1 MKKKILISI
10 PSYNEANNILPLYKK
25 LNETLEEKRDEVDFE
40 ILFINDGSKDNT
52 VSEVLSLIEQTD
64 NVSLIDLS
72 RNYGKEI
79 AMSAGFDYSTHDAVI
94 TMDADLQ
101 HPPATIIDMID
112 LWQQGYED
120 VYAKRNQRKGE
131 SWFKKTSSKW
141 FYKVLGKLANT
152 PVLPDAGDYRLLDR
166 KVVEALKQMR
176 ESQRYTKGL
185 YNWVGFKKV
194 AIEFD
199 ADERLH
205 GETKW
210 SFGALLK
217 LAIEGITSYTTAPLK
232 ISMYFGFLVSFVA
245 FIYMIYVLIKTL
257 IFGADTS
264 GFPSLMIMMLF
275 LGGCQLMSVGIL
287 GEYVGRVFI
296 ETKKR
301 PLYFVENIYS
311 LHDKKEK
318 DELKST
324 RRKDQS
330 NEKDK

>member
-10 PSYNEANNILPLYKK
+10 PAYNEANNIRPLYKK

-112 LWQQGYED
+112 LWQQGYKD

-245 FIYMIYVLIKTL
+245 FVYMIYVLIKTL

-264 GFPSLMIMMLF
+264 GFPSLMIMILF
-275 LGGCQLMSVGIL
+275 LGGCQLISVGIL
-287 GEYVGRVFI
+287 GEYVGRVFL

-311 LHDKKEK
+311 LPKKNETK
-318 DELKST
+318 ESELKEI
-324 RRKDQS
+324 D
-330 NEKDK
+330 